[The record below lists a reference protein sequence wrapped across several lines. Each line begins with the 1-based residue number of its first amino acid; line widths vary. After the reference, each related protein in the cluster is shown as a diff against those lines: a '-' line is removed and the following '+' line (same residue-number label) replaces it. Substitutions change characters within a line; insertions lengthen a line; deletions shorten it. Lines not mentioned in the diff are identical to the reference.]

1 MANVPL
7 IKIPKKS
14 KSKIDQTKIILSIL
28 CLLSEIKLSD
38 TELTTLSYF
47 IVYGL
52 TEKTK
57 NLILTSKILKTE
69 DSLRNAMTKFRKFG
83 LIKKNDRKEDLLTD
97 GITFPPTDIV
107 GILIKVDNT

>member
-1 MANVPL
+1 MGVPL
-7 IKIPKKS
+7 LKLSKKS
-14 KSKIDQTKIILSIL
+14 KTKIDQAKIILSVL
-28 CLLSEIKLSD
+28 CLLSDISLSD

-57 NLILTSKILKTE
+57 SLILSGKILKTE

-83 LIKKNDRKEDLLTD
+83 LIKKNERKEDLLADQISFPLTD
-97 GITFPPTDIV
+97 VF